1 MRVRRRNGRRRAI
14 LLLGLTVLLAGL
26 LEAVATPALAAP
38 IFSDDFASGS
48 FSNWTS
54 ATRLTIDNG
63 SGSPAAP
70 SARAQVTGQS
80 AFADRQLGS
89 TYAQVCMSEDVN
101 LASGSSIVL
110 LRLRTAANGAI
121 LRVFVTSAGALAI
134 RSDASG
140 TQRVSG
146 VALGSG
152 WHNVEVCG
160 SIGTSS
166 TWDLYRDQIR
176 IVNAW
181 QANTG
186 TTPVGR
192 IMIGDNSAKTF
203 TANFD
208 HVILDQSVGDEG
220 VADTTPPTTPG
231 QPTGSSPL
239 PGTIQISWAAST
251 DASQPITYRIYRDG
265 GATPVGAT
273 TATSFGDTGL
283 ANGSTHTYTVDA
295 VDAANNASAKSPP
308 SASITV
314 SSPVPQP
321 GPGHTTLVPATARN
335 NLPRITSGRVTD
347 IEAIGNRVFIV
358 GSFTSIRN
366 NTPTNTTTVNQPRL
380 AAYNIDSGLV
390 DTAFRPTFD
399 GSINEIEASPDGTRL
414 YAVGRFNTVN
424 GVTKRKVVAL
434 NPTTGATI
442 AGFTANASAVVESV
456 DATNTTVYL
465 GGDFT
470 AVNGEPHV
478 GLAAVNAGTG
488 QVVSSFV
495 NNISGGIA
503 TEGRLTVHALVVTHD
518 GTKLVVVHTGRQVNG
533 QDRHG
538 VALIDLRTNQLL
550 PWHSTIW
557 ADNLQAV
564 GGIQRIFAG
573 AIAPNDQ
580 YFVVTSG
587 NGGDAPPISDTAI
600 AFPIDGGEGVQPLWI
615 TRNFDSIYSIAIS
628 EVAVYI
634 GGHFQFTESPTAPD
648 PWPGL
653 DDVGYGTGQGLSGYG
668 LGDEVVRVDHIA
680 ALDPVTGHALE
691 WNPGSNSSHGN
702 EAMLV
707 TPRGLFAGGDG
718 NLQGDVT
725 TGRVAFYD
733 LDTLP
738 APEAN
743 ESRIVNPIEGRV
755 EEADVEFVVD
765 GTASANSGVQRV
777 QVEMIQRGSPQRWL
791 QDDLVTWSTA
801 FNAINA
807 NLVSPGATS
816 TAWSLPYTISGNRT
830 LLVRSRTF
838 GVNGSRENSLPTK
851 KFETFGLADA
861 TPTTSITGPTAAVIP
876 TLTFTATGTA
886 QDDLGV
892 NSIRYSLQD
901 EQERYLQDDG
911 TVDPIY
917 NSFRGAPDVI
927 GATNATWSWEWTVP
941 FEGEWKMQATAVDTT
956 GQSDLRSSV
965 RTWLVSANAIAP
977 SVSIT
982 TPAVMNPPT
991 PASPLTMSPGNP
1003 VSFSGSATDDQ
1014 ALRSVEVS
1022 LRNSVT
1028 RENLASDGTWGA
1040 GVVAGWYRI
1049 TPLNLT
1055 GTSYNWSYTTP
1066 FNLKPGLY
1074 TFQVRAT
1081 DNLELTTSS
1090 ANRGSLTITVQVP
1103 GDAFPD
1109 TGLDVTGTQTGLQ
1122 VLHLDLTGTAT
1133 DDMGVKAVQVSIQ
1146 DRDTS
1151 LYVQPNGTMG
1161 ALFSGLVA
1169 TLANPNATSS
1179 SWSLAVDLPNAG
1191 DYSVTAFAFD
1201 TSDQQDAS
1209 TSGATA
1215 RYVVFPGDTPPAL
1228 SSTEVFAPS
1237 EGAVFT
1243 DARILVSGRFEDD
1256 QQMASVQ
1263 VSIRDSLGRYM
1274 SSTGTFTSTTQSW
1287 RTAFLNSPGSPGSS
1301 FAYTSPAIPA
1311 GAYTVFA
1318 RGVDQHGFSTTPPIE
1333 RGVTVQVPPNDPPVA
1348 SFTYSCVQ
1356 NVCSF
1361 DGRSSTDEHAVTL
1374 TYSWN
1379 FGNGSG
1385 SGPVPTRTYTAA
1397 GAFTVTLTVRDEYG
1411 ATGSSSQTVTI
1422 AEPTG
1427 NVAPTPVISTPS
1439 CAGLTCN
1446 LSSAAST
1453 DPNVGDTFTRVWD
1466 FGDGTPTSTST
1477 ALSHTF
1483 SASGTYTVTLTVTD
1497 GWGRSASTWIQITRT
1512 EPSDNAAPAPL
1523 ISSPVCT
1530 GLVCSF
1536 SGIGSTDPNGDA
1548 MTYLWDFGDGT
1559 PTSTSSTPSHTYAAA
1574 GTYTVTLTVSDVWKR
1589 SGTTTRQVIVA

>member
-1 MRVRRRNGRRRAI
+1 M
-14 LLLGLTVLLAGL
+14 LGLAVLFAGL
-26 LEAVATPALAAP
+26 LEAMAAPASATP
-38 IFSDDFASGS
+38 IFSDDFSSAN

-54 ATRLTIDNG
+54 VTRLTIDNG
-63 SGSPAAP
+63 GGSPASP
-70 SARAQVTGQS
+70 SARAEVTAQS
-80 AFADRQLGS
+80 AFAYRQLGS
-89 TYAQVCMSEDVN
+89 TFSQLCMSENVN
-101 LASGSSIVL
+101 VASGSNIVL
-110 LRLRTAANGAI
+110 LRLRTAADGAI
-121 LRVFVTSAGALAI
+121 LRVFVTSAGALAM
-134 RSDASG
+134 RSDVAG

-152 WHNVEVCG
+152 WHNVEICG

-166 TWDLYRDQIR
+166 TWDLYRDGVR

-181 QANTG
+181 QVSTG

-192 IMIGDNSAKTF
+192 IMIGDNAAKTF

-208 HVILDQSVGDEG
+208 HVVLDQAVGDEG
-220 VADTTPPTTPG
+220 QSDATPPTVPG
-231 QPTGSSPL
+231 QPAGNSPS

-251 DASQPITYRIYRDG
+251 DASPPITYRVYRDG
-265 GATPVGAT
+265 GAAVIGT
-273 TATSFGDTGL
+273 TSATSFSDTGL
-283 ANGSTHTYTVDA
+283 TNGSTHTYAVDA
-295 VDAANNASAKSPP
+295 VDAASNASARSPS

-314 SSPVPQP
+314 SSTVPQP

-335 NLPRITSGRVTD
+335 NLPRIMAGRVTD
-347 IEAIGNRVFIV
+347 IEAIDNRVFIV
-358 GSFTSIRN
+358 GNFSSIQN
-366 NTPTNTTTVNQPRL
+366 NRPGNTTTVTQPML
-380 AAYNIDSGLV
+380 AAYNIDTGLV
-390 DTAFRPTFD
+390 DTNFRPTFD
-399 GSINEIEASPDGTRL
+399 GSVNEIEASPDGTRL
-414 YAVGRFNTVN
+414 YVVGRFNTVN
-424 GVTKRKVVAL
+424 GVAKRKVAAL

-442 AGFTANASAVVESV
+442 TGFTANASAVVESI

-470 AVNGEPHV
+470 TVNGEPRV
-478 GLAAVNAGTG
+478 GLAAVSATTG

-503 TEGRLTVHALVVTHD
+503 ADGRLTVRALIVSHD

-538 VALIDLRTNQLL
+538 VALIDVRTNQVL
-550 PWHSTIW
+550 PWHSSIW
-557 ADNLQAV
+557 EENLQGV

-600 AFPIDGGEGVQPLWI
+600 AFPMDGGEGVQPLWI
-615 TRNFDSIYSIAIS
+615 TRNFDSIYCIAIS

-707 TPRGLFAGGDG
+707 TSRGLFAGGDG
-718 NLQGDVT
+718 NLQGNVT

-733 LDTLP
+733 LATLP
-738 APEAN
+738 GPEAN

-755 EEADVEFVVD
+755 EEADVPFVVD
-765 GTASANSGVQRV
+765 GMATATSGVQRV
-777 QVEMIQRGSPQRWL
+777 QLEMIQRGSPQLWL
-791 QDDLVTWSTA
+791 QDDLMTWSTA

-807 NLVSPGATS
+807 TLASPGATS
-816 TAWSLPYTISGNRT
+816 TTWSLPYTISGNRS

-838 GVNGSRENSLPTK
+838 GMNGSSESSLPTK
-851 KFETFGLADA
+851 KFETFGLADQ
-861 TPTTSITGPTAAVIP
+861 TPTTSIAGPTASVIP
-876 TLTFTATGTA
+876 TMTFTATGTA

-901 EQERYLQDDG
+901 AQERYLQDDG
-911 TVDPIY
+911 TVDVPY
-917 NSFRGAPDVI
+917 NAFRGAPDVV

-941 FEGEWKMQATAVDTT
+941 FEGEWKMQATAVDTA

-977 SVSIT
+977 SISIT
-982 TPAVMNPPT
+982 TPAIMNPPT
-991 PASPLTMSPGNP
+991 PSSPLTMAPGSP
-1003 VSFSGSATDDQ
+1003 VTFSGSATDDQ
-1014 ALRSVEVS
+1014 ALRSVEIS
-1022 LRNSVT
+1022 LRNNVT
-1028 RENLASDGTWGA
+1028 RESLASDGTWGTD
-1040 GVVAGWYRI
+1040 VISGWYRI
-1049 TPLNLT
+1049 TPLSLS
-1055 GTSYNWSYTTP
+1055 GTSTNWSYTTP
-1066 FNLKPGLY
+1066 FNLRPGSY
-1074 TFQVRAT
+1074 VFQVRAT

-1090 ANRGSLTITVQVP
+1090 ANLGALTINVQVP

-1109 TGLDVTGTQTGLQ
+1109 TRLDVTGTHSDLQ
-1122 VLHLDLTGTAT
+1122 VLQLDLTGTAT
-1133 DDMGVKAVQVSIQ
+1133 DDKGVKAIRVTIQ
-1146 DRDTS
+1146 DRDSS
-1151 LYVQPNGTMG
+1151 LYVQSNGMMG
-1161 ALFSGLVA
+1161 AAFAGLAA
-1169 TLANPNATSS
+1169 TLASPNATSTT
-1179 SWSLAVDLPNAG
+1179 WSLSVDLPNAG

-1209 TSGATA
+1209 SSGATA
-1215 RYVVFPGDTPPAL
+1215 RYIVFPGDTPPAL
-1228 SSTEVFAPS
+1228 SLTEVFAPS
-1237 EGAVFT
+1237 EGMVFT
-1243 DARILVSGRFEDD
+1243 DARIFVSGRFEDD

-1263 VSIRDSLGRYM
+1263 VAIRDSLGRYM
-1274 SSTGTFTSTTQSW
+1274 SSSGTFTSTSQSF

-1318 RGVDQHGFSTTPPIE
+1318 RGVDQHGFVTSPPIE
-1333 RGVTVQVPPNDPPVA
+1333 RNVIVQVPPNNPPVA

-1356 NVCSF
+1356 NVCTF
-1361 DGRSSTDEHAVTL
+1361 DGRSSTDEHPTTL

-1385 SGPVPTRTYTAA
+1385 SGPLPTRTYTSA
-1397 GAFTVTLTVRDEYG
+1397 GAFTVTLTVRDEYA
-1411 ATGSSSQTVTI
+1411 ATATASQTVTI
-1422 AEPTG
+1422 VEPSG
-1427 NVAPTPVISTPS
+1427 NAAPTPVISTPS

-1453 DPNVGDTFTRVWD
+1453 DPNVGDTFTRLWN

-1477 ALSHTF
+1477 ATSHRF
-1483 SASGTYTVTLTVTD
+1483 AASGTYTVTLTVTD
-1497 GWGRSASTWIQITRT
+1497 GWGRSATASMQITRT
-1512 EPSDNAAPAPL
+1512 EPPTNAPPAPL
-1523 ISSPVCT
+1523 ISNPVCT

-1536 SGIGSTDPNGDA
+1536 SGIGTTDPNGDA
-1548 MTYLWDFGDGT
+1548 MTYLWDFGDAT
-1559 PTSTSSTPSHTYAAA
+1559 ATSTSSTPSHTYAGL
-1574 GTYTVTLTVSDVWKR
+1574 GTYTVTLTVTDAWNR
-1589 SGTTTRQVIVA
+1589 SATTARQVTVA